1 MALSPLSRFQAS
13 LLLALGGKDWD
24 EAHQNQA
31 NFLRWSQPWQYILS
45 EPYQTPLPERFWQNA
60 LSYQPALTTAEL
72 VNWLIV
78 LALYHHENPFGFRQD
93 LSHWFHLC
101 QNHCPAWVGGDQAE
115 PALLLW
121 QRLLTLILSE
131 RFAIHQLPALLRAPA
146 QWWPVTPA
154 PAFSPELLN
163 GLTAIAACLENYIS
177 LQSMGQT
184 TDPWIDLVGTAIYLW
199 GKNPAQPRL
208 IIRQLRMA
216 EQSSSKAIAPPLLN
230 KNQANHS
237 DQNPYSGI
245 LLPLTLALV
254 GAYNGMEISQQ
265 ALTTDHRSAVR
276 ANFLPLGQ
284 QLWQRWSGRLCV
296 GSGQEN
302 PTLAIAP
309 PLGMQ
314 RRSSLKLISQQEY
327 AQILPTH
334 GN

>member
-24 EAHQNQA
+24 ENHQNRA
-31 NFLRWSQPWQYILS
+31 NFLRWVQPWQYILS

-60 LSYQPALTTAEL
+60 LSQQPALTTAEL

-154 PAFSPELLN
+154 PAFSPELRQ
-163 GLTAIAACLENYIS
+163 GLTAIAACLENYVS
-177 LQSMGQT
+177 PRTMGKT

-216 EQSSSKAIAPPLLN
+216 EQSSSKAIALSPPR
-230 KNQANHS
+230 KNQVNHPG
-237 DQNPYSGI
+237 QNPYPGI
-245 LLPLTLALV
+245 LSPLTLALV

-265 ALTTDHRSAVR
+265 ALITDHRSTVR

-284 QLWQRWSGRLCV
+284 QLWRRWSGRLSV

-302 PTLAIAP
+302 PALAVAP

-314 RRSSLKLISQQEY
+314 RRSSLKLVSQQEY